1 MIWGEINWLT
11 RSYLD
16 FQQTRTAY
24 ENRIYKLE
32 EEIMVEKGPAIKK
45 ESTDEYGRNTIK
57 IEVLKGKEDKVK
69 EALITYLFLLR
80 RKVRNID

>member
-16 FQQTRTAY
+16 FQQTRTVC

-69 EALITYLFLLR
+69 KTLIIYLFLLR
-80 RKVRNID
+80 SKVRTID